1 MKYAPFLFFLVQK
14 KKNSIFNK
22 KKNEKV
28 IIENNR
34 LTQSFSRYTIFDIK
48 EEKLK
53 GHYIG
58 RQYIISEKELKEFI
72 NTLGVKQI

>member
-1 MKYAPFLFFLVQK
+1 MEDKFYNLKQVSELLITPIPYLRKLLK
-14 KKNSIFNK
+14 
-22 KKNEKV
+22 EK
-28 IIENNR
+28 
-34 LTQSFSRYTIFDIK
+34 
-48 EEKLK
+48 KLK

>member
-1 MKYAPFLFFLVQK
+1 MEDKFYNLKQVSELLITPIPYLRKLK
-14 KKNSIFNK
+14 KKK
-22 KKNEKV
+22 
-28 IIENNR
+28 
-34 LTQSFSRYTIFDIK
+34 
-48 EEKLK
+48 KLK

>member
-1 MKYAPFLFFLVQK
+1 MEDKFYNLKQVSELLITPIPYLRKL
-14 KKNSIFNK
+14 
-22 KKNEKV
+22 
-28 IIENNR
+28 
-34 LTQSFSRYTIFDIK
+34 IK
-48 EEKLK
+48 EKKLK

>member
-1 MKYAPFLFFLVQK
+1 MRRK
-14 KKNSIFNK
+14 KMEDKFYNLKQVSELLITPIPYLRK
-22 KKNEKV
+22 
-28 IIENNR
+28 
-34 LTQSFSRYTIFDIK
+34 LIK

>member
-1 MKYAPFLFFLVQK
+1 MEDKFYNLKQVSELLITPIPYLRK
-14 KKNSIFNK
+14 KKK
-22 KKNEKV
+22 K
-28 IIENNR
+28 
-34 LTQSFSRYTIFDIK
+34 
-48 EEKLK
+48 EKLK

>member
-1 MKYAPFLFFLVQK
+1 MEDKFYNLKQVSELLITPIAYLRK
-14 KKNSIFNK
+14 I
-22 KKNEKV
+22 
-28 IIENNR
+28 
-34 LTQSFSRYTIFDIK
+34 IK
-48 EEKLK
+48 EKKLK

>member
-1 MKYAPFLFFLVQK
+1 MEDKFYNLKQVSEFLITPIPYLRK
-14 KKNSIFNK
+14 
-22 KKNEKV
+22 
-28 IIENNR
+28 
-34 LTQSFSRYTIFDIK
+34 LIK

-53 GHYIG
+53 CHYIG

>member
-1 MKYAPFLFFLVQK
+1 MEDKFYNLKQVSELLITPIPYLRKL
-14 KKNSIFNK
+14 
-22 KKNEKV
+22 
-28 IIENNR
+28 
-34 LTQSFSRYTIFDIK
+34 IK
-48 EEKLK
+48 DKKLK

>member
-1 MKYAPFLFFLVQK
+1 MEDKFYNLKQVSELLITPIPYLRKL
-14 KKNSIFNK
+14 
-22 KKNEKV
+22 
-28 IIENNR
+28 
-34 LTQSFSRYTIFDIK
+34 IK

-58 RQYIISEKELKEFI
+58 RQYIISENELKEFI

>member
-1 MKYAPFLFFLVQK
+1 MEDKFYNLKQVSELLITPIPYLRKL
-14 KKNSIFNK
+14 
-22 KKNEKV
+22 
-28 IIENNR
+28 
-34 LTQSFSRYTIFDIK
+34 IK

-58 RQYIISEKELKEFI
+58 RQYSISEKELKDFI

>member
-1 MKYAPFLFFLVQK
+1 MEDKFYNLKQVSELLITPIPYLLK
-14 KKNSIFNK
+14 
-22 KKNEKV
+22 
-28 IIENNR
+28 
-34 LTQSFSRYTIFDIK
+34 LIK

>member
-1 MKYAPFLFFLVQK
+1 MEDKFYNLKQVSDLLITPIPYLRKL
-14 KKNSIFNK
+14 
-22 KKNEKV
+22 
-28 IIENNR
+28 
-34 LTQSFSRYTIFDIK
+34 IK
-48 EEKLK
+48 EKKLK

>member
-1 MKYAPFLFFLVQK
+1 MEDKFYNLKQVSELLITPIPYLRKL
-14 KKNSIFNK
+14 
-22 KKNEKV
+22 
-28 IIENNR
+28 
-34 LTQSFSRYTIFDIK
+34 IK

-58 RQYIISEKELKEFI
+58 RQYIISEQELKEFI

>member
-1 MKYAPFLFFLVQK
+1 MEDRFYNLKQVSELLITPIPYLRKL
-14 KKNSIFNK
+14 
-22 KKNEKV
+22 
-28 IIENNR
+28 
-34 LTQSFSRYTIFDIK
+34 IK
-48 EEKLK
+48 EKKLK